1 MFDKL
6 KQIKNLQSQAKQLK
20 EILAN
25 EDVEGIAA
33 FGKVK
38 ITMDGNQKVL
48 SVSID
53 PELSSQR
60 ESLQMALAEAFND
73 ATDKVHKLIAEK
85 LKDYGLPG
93 GMDLPGM

>member
-6 KQIKNLQSQAKQLK
+6 KQIKNLQSQAMQLK

-25 EDVEGIAA
+25 EDVEGTAA

-48 SVSID
+48 AVQID

-73 ATDKVHKLIAEK
+73 ATEKVHKLIAEK